1 MSSDPETTRIVR
13 SWLEDG
19 VTQLP
24 DTVLD
29 AVLDDLPSTHQRRQ
43 RWTAWRFSDM
53 NSTVR
58 IALAGAAI
66 VVVAILGVQYLAPSG
81 GFGGSPEPTPTV
93 EPTPSASTEAAKIV
107 IGDGLLAHAEVT
119 TPRPDGWVLESNFAH
134 KEGTDAGSIGFSAWT
149 MNAVYP
155 DPCRWT
161 DGVAE
166 LSDPPTVDEIVDAL
180 VAQPG
185 RDPSTP
191 TETTLGGLPAI
202 RLELVTPANLDIS
215 TCDEGRYKTWTD
227 LADPMGGNW
236 NHQSGQ
242 LDVIYV
248 VDMDRGP
255 VVIDAW
261 NNLPTSDADLAALE
275 GVLDAMVIEYQEP

>member
-29 AVLDDLPSTHQRRQ
+29 AVLDDLPSTHQRRPG
-43 RWTAWRFSDM
+43 WTAWRFSDM
-53 NSTVR
+53 NSAVR
-58 IALAGAAI
+58 IALTGVAI
-66 VVVAILGVQYLAPSG
+66 VVVAILGIQYLAPSG

-93 EPTPSASTEAAKIV
+93 EPTPSASTEAARIV

-119 TPRPDGWVLESNFAH
+119 TPRPDGWVLESNFAR
-134 KEGTDAGSIGFSAWT
+134 KEGTDPGRIGFSAWT

-155 DPCRWT
+155 DPCHWT
-161 DGVAE
+161 DDIVE
-166 LSDPPTVDEIVDAL
+166 LSNPPTVEEIVAAL
-180 VAQPG
+180 VAQSG

-191 TETTLGGLPAI
+191 TDVTLGGQPAT
-202 RLELVTPANLDIS
+202 RLELVTPADLDIS
-215 TCDEGRYKTWTD
+215 TCDEEKYKTWTD
-227 LADPMGGNW
+227 LSDPGGGNW
-236 NHQSGQ
+236 NHESGQ

-261 NNLPTSDADLAALE
+261 YNPSTSDADLSELE
-275 GVLDAMVIEYQEP
+275 DVLDAMVIEYQEP